1 MPKILTCLW
10 FDDQAE
16 QAAAFYT
23 GVFPNSEI
31 ATVTRYGPDMPGPD
45 GGVATVSFS
54 LDGTEFLGLNGGPL
68 FHFDEAISFPVIC
81 ADQAEVDHYWT
92 RLTADGGEEGP
103 CGWLKDKFG
112 LSWQIVP
119 QVFVDLQEGADQ
131 AAALRATY
139 AMLGMKKLDVA
150 ALEKAAAG

>member
-1 MPKILTCLW
+1 
-10 FDDQAE
+10 
-16 QAAAFYT
+16 
-23 GVFPNSEI
+23 
-31 ATVTRYGPDMPGPD
+31 MPGPD

-92 RLTADGGEEGP
+92 RLSADGGEEGP